1 MVGFDLSCVLE
12 TTSRVLIPL
21 LVQEQKWNLSA
32 LFQLTQNG

>member
-12 TTSRVLIPL
+12 IIPKVLIPL